1 MRGHVRERG
10 RGHWYA
16 VIDIRDPVTGK
27 RRRKW
32 HSLADAKGKRQAEVA
47 CAHLIAEM
55 ASGTYLEPAR
65 TTVAAFLNHWHAY
78 KRAEISPRSFE
89 NYGEVIRNI
98 VPAIGNVTLLKL
110 QPAVIAQMYAVALK
124 RLSPRSVQMMH
135 RLLSQAC
142 KQAVKWQLLPINPCD
157 AVAAPRVERKQMRV
171 LDADRAAALIEAARG
186 RVMFMPV
193 LLGLMCGLRRGELAA
208 LTWRHV
214 DLDAARMQIVVS
226 AEQTGQGGVRI
237 KPPKSGR
244 SRVVAI
250 PALVVE
256 ELRRHRIK
264 QAEELLSV
272 GARQSDETCVCLQT
286 DYQPWAPRNLSSAF
300 IKFVLISGV
309 PRVRLHDLR
318 HSHATHLLA
327 ANVHP
332 KIVQERLGHANIG
345 ITMDLYTHVMPGM
358 QDEAASRVDA
368 SLRVALGKY
377 YKR

>member
-32 HSLADAKGKRQAEVA
+32 HSLPDAKGKRQAEVA

-208 LTWRHV
+208 LTWRYV

-226 AEQTGQGGVRI
+226 AEQTSQGVRI

-244 SRVVAI
+244 SRVVAM

-256 ELRRHRIK
+256 ELRRYRLK
-264 QAEELLSV
+264 QAEELLKIGV
-272 GARQSDETCVCLQT
+272 RQSNETYVCLQPN
-286 DYQPWAPRNLSSAF
+286 YEPWAPWNLSSTFAKL
-300 IKFVLISGV
+300 IKTTGL
-309 PRVRLHDLR
+309 PRIRLHDLR
-318 HSHATHLLA
+318 HSHATHLLV

-345 ITMDLYTHVMPGM
+345 ITMNLYSHVMPGM

-368 SLRVALGKY
+368 VLRGALHKH
-377 YKR
+377 KR